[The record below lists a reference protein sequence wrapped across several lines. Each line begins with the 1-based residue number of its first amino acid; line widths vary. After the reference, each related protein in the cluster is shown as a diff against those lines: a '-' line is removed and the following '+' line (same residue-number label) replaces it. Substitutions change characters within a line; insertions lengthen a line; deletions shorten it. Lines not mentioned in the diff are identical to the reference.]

1 MLTLAS
7 LMQIEALMMPSLYL
21 LGIGLGFWNIGT
33 LGLMMDMSPVGR
45 AGTFLGFWSMSV
57 TLARG
62 GGITSGGI
70 VRDLGLFISDNH
82 AIAYGLVFGG
92 AFIGLIVA
100 YWCLNSIHV
109 DAYKSEQISQSERT
123 ATVLAGAMD

>member
-1 MLTLAS
+1 MS
-7 LMQIEALMMPSLYL
+7 S
-21 LGIGLGFWNIGT
+21 GIGLGFWNIGT
-33 LGLMMDMSPVGR
+33 LGLMMDMSPLGR

-62 GGITSGGI
+62 GGIASGGI
-70 VRDLGLFISDNH
+70 VRDLGLFFSGNE
-82 AIAYGLVFGG
+82 ATGYGVVFGG

-100 YWCLNSIHV
+100 YWCLNNIQVS
-109 DAYKSEQISQSERT
+109 AYKEELLSESERT